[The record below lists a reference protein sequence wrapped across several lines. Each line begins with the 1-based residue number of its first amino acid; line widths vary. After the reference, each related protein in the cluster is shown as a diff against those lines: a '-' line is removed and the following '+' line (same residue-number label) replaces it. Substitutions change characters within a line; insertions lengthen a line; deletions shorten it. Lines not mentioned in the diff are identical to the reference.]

1 MSDSPIDLYERLPAV
16 YRRRDAENGYPLRAL
31 LEIISE
37 QAGIVKHD
45 MEGLLDNFF
54 IQTSDE
60 WVIPYIGDLVDNEA
74 LHEVVQRRRADVA
87 KTIYYRRRK
96 GTLPIIEEIARD
108 VTGWGAHAVEFF
120 ELMEWTQ
127 NLNHLRF
134 ERTDTG
140 SHRDPPAM
148 DRVGT
153 VNLRNLNAVDQ
164 MDGPFDV
171 LAHSADIRP
180 TTDRSGWHNISNLG
194 IFLWRLNRYEMRS
207 VPCRASR
214 DNDYGYY
221 FSPLGHPMPL
231 FTNPEREVDP
241 TGLATERHVPA
252 PIRRLAFGSEKLE
265 YYGVGAEHSL
275 VLSTSAERTAD
286 AVIPPDDIVCMDL
299 ETWNRPPKD
308 KVGIDVVTGRVAFGA
323 DYDQPDRLFGSF
335 NYGFSADI
343 GGGPYDRRERLTKV
357 SEEALY
363 IAVAK
368 EAPDQLPA
376 KADHWRATITQ
387 ALQDWHSSGADRLI
401 IEILD
406 NRAYGT
412 PGTIEIDKED
422 ASLEIRADNRAR
434 PVIRGIGHLNV
445 KAKKNGTQ
453 LILSGLVV
461 EGRGLRFSGGFE
473 TIAISDTTFVPGLR
487 VSEAGTPKNPNTASI
502 RSDSIA
508 RHCTVAIARS
518 IVGPVLLDAR
528 RHTLSISDSIV
539 DAPEPASG
547 DRLPAIGGTASS
559 DAVGPAVTIKRSTVF
574 GAVRVQSVP
583 LASEVI
589 FTEPVTAERRQNGCI
604 RFSYV
609 PAASRAPRR
618 YRCQPDLTLKER
630 AEIAEN
636 EEGRSLT
643 AAEKRRIRRRLQ
655 PVFTSTGYGQPAY
668 AQLSQRCAQQI
679 RTGGEDGAEMGAFNL
694 LHQPQRETNLRIRL
708 REYLPFG
715 LDPGIIYVT

>member
-1 MSDSPIDLYERLPAV
+1 MSESPIDLYERLPAV

-37 QAGIVKHD
+37 QAEIVKHD
-45 MEGLLDNFF
+45 IEGFLDNFF

-60 WVIPYIGDLVDNEA
+60 WAIPYIGDLVDNEA

-96 GTLPIIEEIARD
+96 GTLPMIEEIARD

-134 ERTDTG
+134 ERTNTG
-140 SHRDPPAM
+140 SSQDPPAM

-153 VNLRNLNAVDQ
+153 VNLRNRNAVDQ
-164 MDGPFDV
+164 IDGPFDV
-171 LAHSADIRP
+171 YAHSADIRP
-180 TTDRSGWHNISNLG
+180 TTDRSGWHNIPNIG

-207 VPCRASR
+207 VPARPSRA
-214 DNDYGYY
+214 NDYGYY
-221 FSPLGHPMPL
+221 FRPLGHPMPL

-252 PIRRLAFGSEKLE
+252 PIRPMAFGREKQE
-265 YYGVGAEHSL
+265 YYGRGAEHSL
-275 VLSTSAERTAD
+275 LLTTSPKQTAD
-286 AVIPPDDIVCMDL
+286 AVIPPGDIVCMDL
-299 ETWNRPPKD
+299 ETWSRPPKD
-308 KVGIDVVTGRVAFGA
+308 KVGIDVGTGRIAFGA
-323 DYDQPDRLFGSF
+323 NYDQPDQLFGSY
-335 NYGFSADI
+335 NYGFSAEI
-343 GGGPYDRRERLTKV
+343 GGGPYDRRERLTPV
-357 SEEALY
+357 SQEALY
-363 IAVAK
+363 IVVAK
-368 EAPDQLPA
+368 EEPDQLPD
-376 KADHWRATITQ
+376 KADHWRETVTQ
-387 ALQDWHSSGADRLI
+387 ALQDWHGSGADRAI

-406 NRAYGT
+406 NRVYGT
-412 PGTIEIDKED
+412 PGTIDIDKEE
-422 ASLEIRADNRAR
+422 ASLEIRADNRKR

-445 KAKKNGTQ
+445 EAKKTGTQ

-473 TIAISDTTFVPGLR
+473 TIAISDTTLVPGLR
-487 VSEAGTPKNPNTASI
+487 VSEDGTTNNPNTASI
-502 RSDSIA
+502 RSDNIT
-508 RHCTVAIARS
+508 RHCMVTVDRS
-518 IVGPVLLDAR
+518 IVGPVILDAD

-539 DAPEPASG
+539 DAPEPAGG
-547 DRLPAIGGTASS
+547 DRLPAIAGPVSS
-559 DAVGPAVTIKRSTVF
+559 DAVGPPVTIKRSTVF
-574 GAVRVQSVP
+574 GAVDVQSIP

-589 FTEPVTAERRQNGCI
+589 FTEPVTAARRQNGCI

-609 PAASRAPRR
+609 PVTSQAPRR

-630 AEIAEN
+630 AEAVER
-636 EEGRSLT
+636 EEGRSLA
-643 AAEKRRIRRRLQ
+643 AAEKRHIRRRLQ
-655 PVFTSTGYGQPAY
+655 PVFSSTRYGQPAY
-668 AQLSQRCAQQI
+668 AQLSQRCAEQI
-679 RTGGEDGAEMGAFNL
+679 RTGGEDGSEMGAFNL